1 LALLGGFTTH
11 RVKRLT
17 PQIFNQLV
25 GGFMMEDTRLGKE
38 LMGMG
43 SRRVIL
49 RQIAQRFGVVPDD
62 IRRRLE
68 RIYDPKRLERI
79 AGGLPEIKDLGQL
92 KLLIE
97 PNGKSASHQR
107 NGLKKKG
114 TAKLPHAL
122 SRQAD

>member
-1 LALLGGFTTH
+1 MDFT
-11 RVKRLT
+11 
-17 PQIFNQLV
+17 F
-25 GGFMMEDTRLGKE
+25 EDTRLGKE

-79 AGGLPEIKDLGQL
+79 AGGLLEIKDLGQL

>member
-1 LALLGGFTTH
+1 MTVAERIDRLTLLGGFATH

-25 GGFMMEDTRLGKE
+25 GGFMMDFTFEETRFGKE

-68 RIYDPKRLERI
+68 RIYDPKRLDRI
-79 AGGLPEIKDLGQL
+79 ADGVL
-92 KLLIE
+92 
-97 PNGKSASHQR
+97 
-107 NGLKKKG
+107 
-114 TAKLPHAL
+114 
-122 SRQAD
+122 